1 MKHPRRIRAL
11 LTVGAMG
18 AVVAQGMTMSPAS
31 ATASEESCFTSAINS
46 ARSGAG
52 VAPLAVNGDLLGIAR
67 PWSQTMASAGH
78 IFHNTNLANVAPS
91 NWMNLGENVGMGPTC
106 DSIAQAFMNSP
117 EHKRNILDPAFST
130 VGVGVVDAADGTIF
144 VTEDFMGTGAAAP
157 APAPRPVVTT
167 PVPKAPAP
175 APAAAPAAPSPV
187 SKAPAAA
194 PAPAPKVAA
203 AKAPVKAVT
212 PAPAPAATPP
222 PAPTPAEPVV
232 DQPAAGQTLS
242 VQGAPASGAPAA
254 QAAPAPA
261 QPKPHSTGLVHDV
274 VSAVGS
280 FFSHL
285 F

>member
-1 MKHPRRIRAL
+1 MKQPRRIRAL

-18 AVVAQGMTMSPAS
+18 AVVAQGMMMSPAS

-46 ARSGAG
+46 ARGAAG

-130 VGVGVVDAADGTIF
+130 VGVGVVDTADGIIY
-144 VTEDFMGTGAAAP
+144 VTEDFMGTGAAP
-157 APAPRPVVTT
+157 APASNPVVKPVATT
-167 PVPKAPAP
+167 PVPKAPASK
-175 APAAAPAAPSPV
+175 APAAPAPV
-187 SKAPAAA
+187 SKAPAPA
-194 PAPAPKVAA
+194 PAPAKVVA
-203 AKAPVKAVT
+203 AKAPVKAAT
-212 PAPAPAATPP
+212 PAPAPATPAP
-222 PAPTPAEPVV
+222 AAPTPAEPLV
-232 DQPAAGQTLS
+232 DQPAAGDTLS
-242 VQGAPASGAPAA
+242 VQGAPAFGA
-254 QAAPAPA
+254 QAAAAPA
-261 QPKPHSTGLVHDV
+261 QPKPHSTGLVNNV
-274 VSAVGS
+274 VSAIGS
-280 FFSHL
+280 FFSHI

>member
-1 MKHPRRIRAL
+1 MKQSRRIRAL

-18 AVVAQGMTMSPAS
+18 AVVAQGMSMSPAS
-31 ATASEESCFTSAINS
+31 ATGSEESCFTSAINS
-46 ARSGAG
+46 ARSAAG

-144 VTEDFMGTGAAAP
+144 VTEDFMGAP
-157 APAPRPVVTT
+157 APAPAPAPKPVVQPVATT

-175 APAAAPAAPSPV
+175 APAAPAPV

-194 PAPAPKVAA
+194 PAPSPKVVA
-203 AKAPVKAVT
+203 AKAPVKAAA
-212 PAPAPAATPP
+212 PAPAPAVTPP
-222 PAPTPAEPVV
+222 PVPASTPAQPVV
-232 DQPAAGQTLS
+232 EQPAAGGT
-242 VQGAPASGAPAA
+242 AS
-254 QAAPAPA
+254 
-261 QPKPHSTGLVHDV
+261 
-274 VSAVGS
+274 
-280 FFSHL
+280 
-285 F
+285 